1 MTCMCSIPPSLQKYE
16 DALNNYNTKKDE
28 RRAASKE
35 LKRIKDH
42 YQPIK
47 EKHSVQEKA
56 VDRFLAAAQEAMGSV
71 RKADRALR
79 ENKEKL
85 VALGDKVEEPRQELE
100 NAKKQDASRRRKI
113 ENLQREIEV
122 GFV

>member
-1 MTCMCSIPPSLQKYE
+1 M
-16 DALNNYNTKKDE
+16 
-28 RRAASKE
+28 
-35 LKRIKDH
+35 
-42 YQPIK
+42 
-47 EKHSVQEKA
+47 
-56 VDRFLAAAQEAMGSV
+56 DRFLAADQEAMGSV